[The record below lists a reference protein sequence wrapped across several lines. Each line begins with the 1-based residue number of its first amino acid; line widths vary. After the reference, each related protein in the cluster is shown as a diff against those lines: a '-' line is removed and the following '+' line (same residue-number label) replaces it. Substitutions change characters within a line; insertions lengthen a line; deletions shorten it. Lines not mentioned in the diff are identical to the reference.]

1 MNKKFLI
8 SWAVVFV
15 AWFVGSFVVHGVLLG
30 AGYEALPNLFRS
42 DADSQQYFH
51 LMLLA
56 HVIMAGAF
64 VWIYQRGQ
72 ESKPWLQQ
80 GIRFGIAVALLA
92 PVPMYTIYYVVQ
104 PMPGSHVVQQII
116 FDGVLVVL
124 LGILAA
130 FMNRPAEQPAQST
143 EPAEPPADTS

>member
-8 SWAVVFV
+8 SWGIVFV
-15 AWFVGSFVVHGVLLG
+15 ASMAGGFVVHGVLLG

-42 DADSQQYFH
+42 DAESQQYFH

-80 GIRFGIAVALLA
+80 GVRFGIAVALLG
-92 PVPMYTIYYVVQ
+92 PVPVYIMYFVVQ
-104 PMPGSHVVQQII
+104 PMPGSHVVQQMLY
-116 FDGVLVVL
+116 DGALMVL
-124 LGILAA
+124 LGILTA
-130 FMNRPAEQPAQST
+130 FINRAPEHPAQPAQSD
-143 EPAEPPADTS
+143 EM

>member
-15 AWFVGSFVVHGVLLG
+15 AWFAGSFVVHGVLLR
-30 AGYEALPNLFRS
+30 AGYAALPDLFRS
-42 DADSQQYFH
+42 EADSQQYFY

-56 HVIMAGAF
+56 HIMMAGAF

-80 GIRFGIAVALLA
+80 GVRFGIAIALLA
-92 PVPMYTIYYVVQ
+92 PIPMYTIYYVVQ

-116 FDGVLVVL
+116 YDGALVVL
-124 LGILAA
+124 LGIITAFINRAPEQLA
-130 FMNRPAEQPAQST
+130 QPAQS
-143 EPAEPPADTS
+143 AEM